1 VLSPEVEMATKR
13 FKVKL
18 SPIAREIDKATKEL
32 KALRSKVSPKE
43 RKKLN
48 LEIKGL
54 HKAKVVVALYC
65 KKMTS
70 IFPGSGG

>member
-1 VLSPEVEMATKR
+1 MAVKK

-18 SPIAREIDKATKEL
+18 SSIAKEIDKATKQL

-54 HKAKVVVALYC
+54 HKAKVAVAQYC

-70 IFPGSGG
+70 IIPGSGG